1 MASSIDGVIKPIV
14 AEGRTGF
21 CDKIIPCRE
30 KKEKEKKIFFLKS
43 FSFCQWKLNSI
54 WIDCCLTIVDFKRS
68 GDAG

>member
-30 KKEKEKKIFFLKS
+30 KKEKEKKDFFLKVFFFLS
-43 FSFCQWKLNSI
+43 VK
-54 WIDCCLTIVDFKRS
+54 VE
-68 GDAG
+68 